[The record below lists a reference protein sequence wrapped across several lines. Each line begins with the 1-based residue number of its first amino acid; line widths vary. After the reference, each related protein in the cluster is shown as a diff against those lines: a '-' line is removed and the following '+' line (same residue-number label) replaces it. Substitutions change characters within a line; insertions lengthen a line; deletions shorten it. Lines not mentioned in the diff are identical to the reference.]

1 MNIHFQESPILGTM
15 PHIHN
20 INYNWMWSIC
30 ENFFALM
37 AHDRST
43 IQTMW
48 HINAVSLW
56 HHQYTYIVYV
66 HVQKQTPRNSVAI
79 KGMWKQCVPGAL
91 SPPPP
96 PCLGTRLNLNTC
108 CEAQITCYYKLCHLQ
123 SYMPSFLC
131 GRSSVRTTKWTSICT
146 SFDNR
151 SIFMVTWFSAFQL
164 QFQKVV
170 TRTCFHIRF
179 FHRSILPSRAHT
191 HLVAQC
197 MKIWCVD
204 PHVCSR

>member
-1 MNIHFQESPILGTM
+1 
-15 PHIHN
+15 
-20 INYNWMWSIC
+20 
-30 ENFFALM
+30 M

-56 HHQYTYIVYV
+56 HHQYTYV

-204 PHVCSR
+204 PHLCSR